1 MLGEE
6 NMKNIKFIIY
16 YSKPEFHK
24 IVFIF
29 ISVAIYALG
38 LLLAPLMIGFLL
50 DNVINGLSI
59 TSAFAQTFSTLFGGV
74 ELFKENIWIGS
85 LCVFVVYICV
95 GIAVYKKGIYAG
107 IVSETFAKNIRD
119 KMYDHLQ
126 KLPFSYHKVKDSGDL
141 IQRSTSDIEKVRR
154 FLSTQIV
161 EMMYSILTALVAI
174 VILVGINAKLT
185 LISFITVPILIASSY
200 IFFSKSK
207 KIFLECD
214 IAEAN
219 LTTIIQENLNGVRV
233 VKAFNKENDEIEKFS
248 KANDNYRKKL
258 YELMYALS
266 IFWSTTDCISLL
278 QTLGMIIA
286 GIYMSF
292 QNEITAGEFFIFL
305 TYVSLVIW
313 PLRQLGRIIADL
325 GKLSVSI
332 TRIEEVLQEDNEDM
346 LNGNTPDIKGEISFE
361 HVYFQ
366 YEDGEHHA
374 LKDLNFKINPKET
387 IAIMGPTGSG
397 KSSLAALLTRLY
409 EYEGS
414 IKIDGVELSTISK
427 TWLRKNI
434 GIVLQEPYLF
444 SKTIYDNISLAKRD
458 ANEKE
463 VLSAAKVAH
472 IHDVIEEFDEG
483 YKTEVGE
490 RGVTLSGG
498 QKQRIAIA
506 QTLINESPI
515 VIFDDSLS
523 ALDMKTDA
531 LIREELASISKDL
544 TMIIITHRIS
554 SAQSADR
561 VIVLEDGEIAQ
572 MGTHEQLIHQKGMY
586 QDIYKIQRE
595 GGKL

>member
-1 MLGEE
+1 
-6 NMKNIKFIIY
+6 MKKIKFIIH

-29 ISVAIYALG
+29 ISVAIYSLG

-59 TSAFAQTFSTLFGGV
+59 TNAFAHTFSTLFGGV

-85 LCVFVVYICV
+85 LCIFIVYICV

-126 KLPFSYHKVKDSGDL
+126 KLPFSYHKGKDSGDL

-161 EMMYSILTALVAI
+161 EMMYSILTAIVAI
-174 VILVGINAKLT
+174 IILVGINAKLT
-185 LISFITVPILIASSY
+185 LISFITLPILILSSY

-214 IAEAN
+214 IAEAT

-233 VKAFNKENDEIEKFS
+233 VKAFNKENDEIAKFG

-258 YELMYALS
+258 YELMHALS

-286 GIYMSF
+286 GIYMAY

-313 PLRQLGRIIADL
+313 PLRQLGRIIADM

-346 LNGNTPDIKGEISFE
+346 SNGNTPDIKGEICFE

-366 YEDGEHHA
+366 YENDEHHA
-374 LKDLNFKINPKET
+374 LKDLNFKIKPKET

-414 IKIDGVELSTISK
+414 IKIDGVELNTISK
-427 TWLRKNI
+427 SWIRKNV

-444 SKTIYDNISLAKRD
+444 SKTIYDNISLAKAD

-463 VLSAAKVAH
+463 VLTAARIAH
-472 IHDVIEEFDEG
+472 IHEVIEEFDEG

-544 TMIIITHRIS
+544 TMVIITHRIS

-561 VIVLEDGEIAQ
+561 VIVLEDGKIVQ
-572 MGTHEQLIHQKGMY
+572 MGAHEQLIQQKGMY